1 MATQPSHMVMI
12 HNFNKPNIPSTI
24 SHKDKMW
31 KKKYALLL
39 YMCTRIYELILDL
52 ALNCFRKQLT
62 KLLAVTITYS
72 N

>member
-1 MATQPSHMVMI
+1 
-12 HNFNKPNIPSTI
+12 
-24 SHKDKMW
+24 MW
-31 KKKYALLL
+31 KNCVFLF

>member
-1 MATQPSHMVMI
+1 
-12 HNFNKPNIPSTI
+12 
-24 SHKDKMW
+24 MW
-31 KKKYALLL
+31 KNCVLPL

-62 KLLAVTITYS
+62 KGLAVTITYS